1 MVCKSYMKALLYS
14 FIKALQKLYEAWK
27 VSKYEVISGPYFPVF
42 GLKYRKDLR

>member
-1 MVCKSYMKALLYS
+1 MVYKSYMKALLYS
-14 FIKALQKLYEAWK
+14 LKALQKLYEAWK